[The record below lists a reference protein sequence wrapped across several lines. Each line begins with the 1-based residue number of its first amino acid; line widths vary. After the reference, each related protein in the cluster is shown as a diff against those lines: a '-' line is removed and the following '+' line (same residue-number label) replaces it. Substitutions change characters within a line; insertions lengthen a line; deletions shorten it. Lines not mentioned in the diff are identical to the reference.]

1 MNELIVGQEQ
11 MCEYSSRMFS
21 AGGASQGNV
30 RLESIEFAPELSDD
44 EFAVP
49 KDAKI
54 RRVKNEEEA
63 RGKYGDL
70 IVECAIQ
77 AKEIRKNS
85 REFHAQGGFWQRAG
99 RWLWEHAAGIVAF
112 VGVLALVTGVAIRAR
127 QRNR

>member
-70 IVECAIQ
+70 T
-77 AKEIRKNS
+77 
-85 REFHAQGGFWQRAG
+85 
-99 RWLWEHAAGIVAF
+99 
-112 VGVLALVTGVAIRAR
+112 VTFSV
-127 QRNR
+127 